1 MQLAPQVAIQ
11 YLDLYG
17 HLVHSFLRGRYCYQ
31 QPRFADKQSGPLCP
45 HMLHSFRDEQQTQS
59 PLGALRPLP
68 ACSWGGGGASEVVPA
83 KSWGEVKGGSK
94 LMERVPPSPEEAQ
107 PGAGR
112 GGAQRPGVKHSA
124 CVYCA
129 SAFFSPWYPRL
140 QAGDDSVPSI
150 LESRNIS

>member
-45 HMLHSFRDEQQTQS
+45 HRLHSFRDEKQTQS

-68 ACSWGGGGASEVVPA
+68 TYSWGGGGASEVVPA
-83 KSWGEVKGGSK
+83 KYWGEVKGGSK
-94 LMERVPPSPEEAQ
+94 LMERVPPSPEEGQ

-112 GGAQRPGVKHSA
+112 GGAHMRLLCKG
-124 CVYCA
+124 
-129 SAFFSPWYPRL
+129 FFFFPL
-140 QAGDDSVPSI
+140 VPSAP
-150 LESRNIS
+150 SWR